1 MTVVQDQQND
11 DNDAQQP
18 PAEPSKPPQQNDQ
31 QPQDSGTTD
40 SADSGS
46 DSGDSGELSI
56 EDQLDAER
64 KKNIQLRR
72 QLTKSE
78 SDKKKSDAD
87 RDAIK
92 ERDEL
97 KSENDKIKGMLN
109 SSFLVWSIGNNSKFK
124 WQNPEDVVKFIKM
137 DEINID
143 IDTGEIQGLDIA
155 LKRVA
160 KDKPY
165 LLIPEGPTGPQIPS
179 GSHPV
184 GSKPGDRITEQKRL
198 GQKYK
203 IPGFGSQ
210 AIRPV

>member
-11 DNDAQQP
+11 NDDAQQLPEP
-18 PAEPSKPPQQNDQ
+18 PKPPQQNDQ
-31 QPQDSGTTD
+31 QPPDSGP
-40 SADSGS
+40 ADSGS
-46 DSGDSGELSI
+46 SDTDSGESGELSL
-56 EDQLDAER
+56 EDQLDAEK

-78 SDKKKSDAD
+78 TDKKKSDAD

-97 KSENDKIKGMLN
+97 KAENDKIKSMLN
-109 SSFLVWSIGNNSKFK
+109 STFLIWSIGNNAKFK

-137 DEINID
+137 DEINVD

-155 LKRVA
+155 LKRIA

-165 LLIPEGPTGPQIPS
+165 LLVPEEEPQGPRIPS

-184 GSKPGDRITEQKRL
+184 GSKPGDRTTEVNRL